1 MNYKFEPKS
10 TAYKLNLSNIKDE
23 SFIYELIIKLNTP
36 THYGINVNDS
46 IMIYGDICTCDN
58 GFLCHHKSIECKTK
72 ELKRISNEIIKS
84 NNMIKRYDNIYNYL
98 DNYER
103 KMKINKI
110 LMRNNGYTN

>member
-46 IMIYGDICTCDN
+46 IMMYGDICTCDD
-58 GFLCHHKSIECKTK
+58 GFLCEHRLQWIINFLVDQE
-72 ELKRISNEIIKS
+72 RI
-84 NNMIKRYDNIYNYL
+84 
-98 DNYER
+98 
-103 KMKINKI
+103 MKIKKI
-110 LMRNNGYTN
+110 RNQ